1 MLKQS
6 ALNSNFLK
14 EKYIHFF
21 NEPAHMMNIRVFVE
35 VVAVLTNVVELGVY
49 GSVVL
54 PSAAPTSLSE
64 VTRKV

>member
-1 MLKQS
+1 MK
-6 ALNSNFLK
+6 
-14 EKYIHFF
+14 KYFHFS

>member
-1 MLKQS
+1 
-6 ALNSNFLK
+6 
-14 EKYIHFF
+14 
-21 NEPAHMMNIRVFVE
+21 MMNIRVFVE